1 MTSLGY
7 SPVPGDNSNQVLQP
21 TGLAN
26 PSNSHFTDP
35 IPQYSSIVGA
45 VAGCGGAGGSAAAL
59 AGNGNPGYN
68 VVKQTGGRSHRR
80 GGSKKRHAH
89 KSHKKGKKT
98 HKRSRCRRCCKRGKR
113 SMRGGLLSLSPAPF
127 SGAANLPYN
136 QFMGNQAVSYNYGIG
151 SETPLPLDLVGTAT
165 PGPMMDIHN
174 NCGSNLGMVS
184 KGLIL

>member
-26 PSNSHFTDP
+26 PSSSNFADP
-35 IPQYSSIVGA
+35 IPQFSSNVGA

-59 AGNGNPGYN
+59 AGNPGYN
-68 VVKQTGGRSHRR
+68 VVKQSGGRSHRR

-98 HKRSRCRRCCKRGKR
+98 HKRSCRCRRCCKRGKR
-113 SMRGGLLSLSPAPF
+113 SMRGGH
-127 SGAANLPYN
+127 LPHN

-151 SETPLPLDLVGTAT
+151 SETPLPLDLIGTAT
-165 PGPMMDIHN
+165 PGPMMNIHN

>member
-7 SPVPGDNSNQVLQP
+7 SPVPGDNSNQILQP

-26 PSNSHFTDP
+26 PSSSNFADP
-35 IPQYSSIVGA
+35 IPQFSSKVES
-45 VAGCGGAGGSAAAL
+45 VAGCPGAGGSAAAL
-59 AGNGNPGYN
+59 AGNSGYN
-68 VVKQTGGRSHRR
+68 VVKQSGGKSHRR
-80 GGSKKRHAH
+80 GGSKKRSMH

-98 HKRSRCRRCCKRGKR
+98 HKRSCRCRRCCKRGKR

-127 SGAANLPYN
+127 SGSGNLPQN
-136 QFMGNQAVSYNYGIG
+136 QFMTNQPVLYNYGIG
-151 SETPLPLDLVGTAT
+151 SETPVPLDLIGTTT

-174 NCGSNLGMVS
+174 NCGPDYGMVS